1 MEGLLRNETFRD
13 KFKGKL
19 KRLIISTR
27 SLIEEDA
34 RYILFFVVV
43 KSFYTRIFHL
53 KMTFRVYNL
62 LERQQET
69 LTATTKKPDN
79 IKSGMPSY
87 RRESS
92 V

>member
-19 KRLIISTR
+19 NGLIISTCN
-27 SLIEEDA
+27 LIEEDA
-34 RYILFFVVV
+34 RFILVVVV

>member
-13 KFKGKL
+13 KFKGKQ
-19 KRLIISTR
+19 KGLIISTCN
-27 SLIEEDA
+27 LIEEDA
-34 RYILFFVVV
+34 RYILRCCQIILHQDI
-43 KSFYTRIFHL
+43 SSENDIQSIQSLGTAA
-53 KMTFRVYNL
+53 
-62 LERQQET
+62 ET